1 VTRKTR
7 LAALSIVVV
16 FLIVGFFAVGGVVS
30 AKDGKRSARYNLYFG
45 DLHTHTTYSD
55 AWEGTPWDAF
65 AAATAAGADFMATT
79 DHDSYGYWLSA
90 EEWADTQVAAEFYTT
105 NTFVA
110 MPGYEL
116 WIAGSGEINVF
127 NTPDFPPVPEDP
139 DQRPVPGSHGSPEDS
154 LAVFYDWLAA
164 QPGAVGQWNHP
175 TYVTRNFH
183 NFAFWNE
190 RRDVG
195 MGIIEVWNWKYTED
209 SYVLALDKGW
219 HVMPAANSDTHNP
232 DWISGSEVRTV
243 LLSPRLTPED
253 LYAAMSAGRGYATL
267 DKNLRISYTLN
278 DAVMGSILSSSGSRY
293 VASVHIED
301 PDGSAGD
308 AITLVE
314 FVSDGGVVVASVPV
328 SGTVVDLTVELRS
341 DTATYVYVRVS
352 TASNHEGAP
361 GVTAWT
367 APVWTGR

>member
-1 VTRKTR
+1 MARR
-7 LAALSIVVV
+7 ARSASLSVLVI
-16 FLIVGFFAVGGVVS
+16 LLTIGFFVGNGVVS
-30 AKDGKRSARYNLYFG
+30 AKEGKGSVRYNLYFG

-79 DHDSYGYWLSA
+79 DHDSYGYWISS
-90 EEWADTQVAAEFYTT
+90 EEWTDTLAAAEFYTT

-116 WIAGSGEINVF
+116 WIACAGEINVF
-127 NTPDFPPVPEDP
+127 NTPSFPPVPKDP
-139 DQRPVPGSHGSPEDS
+139 DQRPVPGCGGSYTEVLP
-154 LAVFYDWLAA
+154 AFYDWLAKE
-164 QPGAVGQWNHP
+164 PGAVGQWNHP
-175 TYVTRNFH
+175 TYVTNNFH
-183 NFAFWNE
+183 NFAFSSE
-190 RRDVG
+190 ERDVG

-209 SYVLALDKGW
+209 SYVLALDRGW
-219 HVMPAANSDTHNP
+219 HVMPSANSDTHNP

-243 LLSPRLTPED
+243 LLAPRLTPEN
-253 LYAAMSAGRGYATL
+253 LYEAMGAGRGYATL

-278 DAVMGSILSSSGSRY
+278 DAVMGSILPPSGSRY
-293 VASVHIED
+293 TARIHVED
-301 PDGSAGD
+301 PDRSLED
-308 AITLVE
+308 EITLVE
-314 FVSDGGVVVASVPV
+314 IISDGGQVVASVPV
-328 SGTVVDLTVELRS
+328 RGTAVDVTVELTSLGAR
-341 DTATYVYVRVS
+341 YFYVRIG